1 MVSLP
6 KETVKSYLPRL
17 WQLHGELAS
26 VDGFVD
32 LEPFVAVRNEK
43 TRIALEVILNALED
57 SEAGHGVATELKMQL
72 DDAQNRYAEP
82 MMSRI
87 FKAVADL
94 LRQFGRHQEMAY
106 AMSEWF
112 TVHAAEEYIPPEI
125 MFRYIVALDRLR
137 ADMTAPLHSF
147 LRRVCLSSADL
158 RNPSTRRS
166 LRPKTLKKLRTL
178 WKDHRKT
185 PQPARYA
192 QGRLI
197 AGGDLDLEEVVQRYH
212 HDPDSILVDPS
223 PTKRLRRTHNDFDDE
238 DVYSRLSDAFDDH
251 DICGCGQRQ
260 LEHYRFSETC
270 PRHGRR
276 RRDLDTFEHQAL
288 LAPPRMRSPLLLE
301 HDRPLHYLGR
311 PCLARNVTQ

>member
-6 KETVKSYLPRL
+6 KEKVKSYLPRL

-26 VDGFVD
+26 VEGFLD
-32 LEPFVAVRNEK
+32 LGPFFAVRNEK

-57 SEAGHGVATELKMQL
+57 SEAGHGVASELKTQL
-72 DDAQNRYAEP
+72 DDARSSYAEP
-82 MMSRI
+82 TMSSI
-87 FKAVADL
+87 FKAVADS

-125 MFRYIVALDRLR
+125 MFRYVVALDRLR

-147 LRRVCLSSADL
+147 LRHVRLSSADL
-158 RNPSTRRS
+158 RSPSTRRS

-178 WKDHRKT
+178 WKDHRKDL
-185 PQPARYA
+185 QPARHA

-197 AGGDLDLEEVVQRYH
+197 AGGDLDLEEVVRLYRH
-212 HDPDSILVDPS
+212 NPDSILADTGL
-223 PTKRLRRTHNDFDDE
+223 TKHLRRTHDFDEGDL
-238 DVYSRLSDAFDDH
+238 YSSLSDAFDDH
-251 DICGCGQRQ
+251 DICGCAQEHLEQQRL
-260 LEHYRFSETC
+260 LENC

-276 RRDLDTFEHQAL
+276 RRDLDTFEDPAL
-288 LAPPRMRSPLLLE
+288 LAPPRMRSPLFLE
-301 HDRPLHYLGR
+301 HDRHLHCPGR
-311 PCLARNVTQ
+311 PLLARRIT